1 MEVIKIA
8 TVAELLV
15 KIGADNQG
23 LRKELAAS
31 QRQIKRAFSP
41 EQMAISESVITGAS
55 AFTLA
60 LGAVGVASVKMAG
73 TMEQNKVAFEKM
85 LGSAEAAEAFLQQL
99 ATFAEKTPF
108 DFPGLVASSKKLL
121 AFGFQA
127 QEIIP
132 MMTNIGDAV
141 AGVGGNVEI
150 LDRVT
155 LAFGQMKTK
164 GMVSAEEMNQLAEA
178 GIPAWDMLAK
188 TIGTDIPTAM
198 DLAEKKSINADAA
211 IAGMISQM
219 GEKYSGM
226 MDQQSKK
233 VPGILANMQDK
244 AGSIMRD
251 MGEDI
256 TEALDLEK
264 KLSEQLEFLDGFAE
278 KVKSSGVKQALLDM
292 VPDTVIIAAIGA
304 TSLALTATLLPAIG
318 RVTIAARGMWLAI
331 GGPTGIAIAGASMI
345 IGTLALE
352 ANKGGKS
359 IDTMNDSIN
368 DGNSYLDSFKGS
380 AEKASEAIGRLNTS
394 GIDGGLSKVGEE
406 IPWFDDW
413 QAAAEKANKKTANSV
428 ITPDKKEAAQVIK
441 ANAEYALEVE
451 KQNARNMIDLA
462 QKEAEDLERQRGD
475 GMQAIREYW
484 RSREKED
491 AAGIANIK
499 KYWDKRTAIETGG
512 IDQEIKAINSE
523 IAILNDQINNTADPS
538 QQIDLKK
545 KLLSVTTD
553 LVLKERER
561 SEVLKKNSTLANE
574 DTVNYIEKY
583 ASLLES
589 TKKSM
594 KDLARTNVSFG
605 LKGSEKG
612 FAEIENEKTARLQS
626 VKDVVDNWDK
636 GAAEI
641 KKIYGITIED
651 SINKDQWRAQQENL
665 INKQALDKRKD
676 YLLEGKA
683 FEDDITQARNTGDIA
698 AFAAQL
704 STEQALLAQDLTG
717 RQAMIDVYYQAWQES
732 HRTTMERNAE
742 ILENSKSSFQD
753 FFSSLLTGTATV
765 DEAFNSLLVSVWG
778 NIVDSITE
786 EWVAKIT
793 TSIAS
798 SLFNIGTKATTEAAT
813 VTAGYATQT
822 TAATA
827 YYTAKAAAA
836 TAADTAITASA
847 TAAMATVATVSAVT
861 ATAIAA
867 AWAPAA
873 AMVSLATMGANSA
886 PAMAGITATTTMSAG
901 LAGVAGLPGLATGG
915 PVRGPGTGTSDSVLM
930 WGSSGEY
937 MIQAS
942 AVRELGLGT
951 MHMINQGILP
961 GYATGGLVTGP
972 SLSSVSGRY
981 KNAVSLPKTVIEKE
995 YTSNSQEQRPADQY
1009 SISIQAWDGPS
1020 VDRWMESGGGA
1031 KITKYLKR
1039 QVRSF
1044 APVGV

>member
-995 YTSNSQEQRPADQY
+995 YPSNSQEQRPADQY